1 MKFVLLVWSS
11 LFLYAQNGI
20 DINGMGSTSFNI
32 VQGSGVMA
40 KKTVQLA
47 PFKKIKVDD
56 SFELIIQK
64 ADKYEYMLQSDDNL
78 IDLMEVRLQDDVLII
93 RSKQSYQTNN
103 HLKLIVKTK
112 ALESL
117 MVEGS
122 SNVELKNLNEN
133 QLLIDIDGSIDL
145 HSSVGSVNNLS
156 VKADGAY
163 DLDLSQ
169 LNANNAEIDMKGS
182 GDLQVNVK
190 KQLNAKISDNGSL
203 SYSGTAVVNKNIS
216 DNGYIEK
223 K

>member
-40 KKTVQLA
+40 KKTVPLA

-56 SFELIIQK
+56 SFTLIIQK
-64 ADKYEYMLQSDDNL
+64 ADKYEYMIQADDNL
-78 IDLMEVRLQDDVLII
+78 IDLIELRLQGDVLVI

-112 ALESL
+112 VLESL